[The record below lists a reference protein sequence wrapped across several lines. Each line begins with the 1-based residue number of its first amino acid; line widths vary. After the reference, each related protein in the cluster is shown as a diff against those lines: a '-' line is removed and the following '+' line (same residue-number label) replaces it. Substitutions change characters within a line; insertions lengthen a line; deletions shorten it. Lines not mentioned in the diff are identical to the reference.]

1 MLAQSH
7 KNQRAVAVSELVV
20 SEYKYAMNRITDPV
34 ADTTDEQLDLSLRP
48 SYLNEFIGQEE
59 LKESLGISLEAAKK
73 RDEPVDHVL
82 FYGPPGLG
90 KTTLSHVI
98 ARELEVQI
106 RVTSGPAITKA
117 GDLAS
122 ILTNLQPRDVLFI
135 DEIHRLNK
143 SVEEIL
149 YPAMED
155 YVLDIVIGKGPSAR
169 TVRLDL
175 PKFTIIGATTRASL
189 LSSPLRDR
197 FGIVHRLEFY
207 SDAALMEIVVRT
219 AQVLNVEIEISAA
232 KALARRSRGTPRIA
246 NRLMKR
252 VRDFFQVRHGDGRIT
267 SEILEEAL
275 GMLDVDAEGLD
286 RSDRRVLEAIVQK
299 FDGGPVGLET
309 LAAAIAEDVGTL
321 EEVIEPF
328 LMQKG
333 FLQRTARGRVI
344 TEKGKRYLG

>member
-1 MLAQSH
+1 
-7 KNQRAVAVSELVV
+7 
-20 SEYKYAMNRITDPV
+20 MNKLTDPEMIENE
-34 ADTTDEQLDLSLRP
+34 EQQYELTLRP
-48 SYLNEFIGQEE
+48 SVLKEFIGQEDI
-59 LKESLGISLEAAKK
+59 KESLGISLEAA
-73 RDEPVDHVL
+73 RQRGEAVDHVL

-90 KTTLSHVI
+90 KTTLSHVM
-98 ARELEVQI
+98 ARELGVQI

-122 ILTNLQPRDVLFI
+122 ILTNLQERDVLFI

-155 YVLDIVIGKGPSAR
+155 YVLDIIIGKGPSAR

-207 SDAALMEIVVRT
+207 SEDALATIVKRSAEVLGVNIVVDAA
-219 AQVLNVEIEISAA
+219 Q
-232 KALARRSRGTPRIA
+232 ALARRSRGTPRIA
-246 NRLMKR
+246 NRLLKR
-252 VRDFFQVRHGDGRIT
+252 VRDYVQVKHDGQMIDAKH
-267 SEILEEAL
+267 LMQAL
-275 GMLDVDAEGLD
+275 SLYDVDVEGLD
-286 RSDRRVLEAIVQK
+286 RSDRRVLEIILQK

-309 LAAAIAEDVGTL
+309 LAAALSEDIGTL

-333 FLQRTARGRVI
+333 FLQRTSRGRVV
-344 TEKGKRYLG
+344 TQRGREYLG

>member
-1 MLAQSH
+1 
-7 KNQRAVAVSELVV
+7 
-20 SEYKYAMNRITDPV
+20 MNSFTDPQSLEI
-34 ADTTDEQLDLSLRP
+34 DNQLDLSLRP
-48 SYLNEFIGQEE
+48 SYLKEFIGQED
-59 LKESLGISLEAAKK
+59 LKESLGISLQAAKQ
-73 RDEPVDHVL
+73 RDEAVDHVL

-106 RVTSGPAITKA
+106 KVTSGPAITKA
-117 GDLAS
+117 GDLAA

-143 SVEEIL
+143 AVEEIL

-189 LSSPLRDR
+189 LSGPLRDR

-207 SDAALMEIVVRT
+207 SDEALLEIVVRS
-219 AQVLNVEIEISAA
+219 ASVLGVEIMRDAA
-232 KALARRSRGTPRIA
+232 WALARRSRGTPRIA
-246 NRLMKR
+246 NRLVKR
-252 VRDFFQVRHGDGRIT
+252 VRDYFEVRHNKGVIT
-267 SEILEEAL
+267 PEIVEESL
-275 GMLDVDAEGLD
+275 KLLDVDKEGLD
-286 RSDRRVLEAIVQK
+286 RSDMRVLEAILRK
-299 FDGGPVGLET
+299 FDGGPVGIET
-309 LAAAIAEDVGTL
+309 LAAAISEDIGTL
-321 EEVIEPF
+321 EDMIEPF

-333 FLQRTARGRVI
+333 FLQRTSRGRVI
-344 TEKGKRYLG
+344 TEKGKQYLVKF

>member
-1 MLAQSH
+1 
-7 KNQRAVAVSELVV
+7 
-20 SEYKYAMNRITDPV
+20 MNKITDPV
-34 ADTTDEQLDLSLRP
+34 AGEIDEQLDLSLRP
-48 SYLNEFIGQEE
+48 SYLKEFIGQEE
-59 LKESLGISLEAAKK
+59 LKESLGISLEAAKR

-98 ARELEVQI
+98 ARELDVQI

-155 YVLDIVIGKGPSAR
+155 YVLDIIIGKGPSAR

-207 SDAALMEIVVRT
+207 SDDALTEIVIRT
-219 AQVLNVEIEISAA
+219 AQVLNVEIDVGAA
-232 KALARRSRGTPRIA
+232 VALAKRSRGTPRIA
-246 NRLMKR
+246 NRLIKR
-252 VRDFFQVRHGDGRIT
+252 VRDYFQVKHGGGRINQL
-267 SEILEEAL
+267 ILDEAL
-275 GMLDVDAEGLD
+275 SLLDVDREGLD
-286 RSDRRVLEAIVQK
+286 KSDRRVLETIIKK

-309 LAAAIAEDVGTL
+309 LAAALAEDIGTL
-321 EEVIEPF
+321 EDVIEPF

-333 FLQRTARGRVI
+333 FLQRTSRGRVI
-344 TEKGKRYLG
+344 TESGRHYLSSK

>member
-1 MLAQSH
+1 MD
-7 KNQRAVAVSELVV
+7 KV
-20 SEYKYAMNRITDPV
+20 TDPLLHNGE
-34 ADTTDEQLDLSLRP
+34 EQLDLSLRP
-48 SYLNEFIGQEE
+48 SFLKEFIGQEE
-59 LKESLGISLEAAKK
+59 LKESLQISLQAAKQ

-98 ARELEVQI
+98 ARELDVQI

-155 YVLDIVIGKGPSAR
+155 YVLDIIIGKGPSAR

-207 SDAALMEIVVRT
+207 SDQALTEIVIRT
-219 AQVLNVEIEISAA
+219 AEVLDIEIEVGAA
-232 KALARRSRGTPRIA
+232 QALAKRSRGTPRIA

-252 VRDFFQVRHGDGRIT
+252 VRDYFQVKHGKGRIT
-267 SEILEEAL
+267 QSILNEAL
-275 GMLDVDAEGLD
+275 DLLDVDREGLD
-286 RSDRRVLEAIVQK
+286 RSDRRVLETIVK
-299 FDGGPVGLET
+299 TFDGGPVGLET
-309 LAAAIAEDVGTL
+309 LAAALSEDVGTL
-321 EEVIEPF
+321 EDVIEPF

-333 FLQRTARGRVI
+333 FLQRTSRGRVI
-344 TEKGKRYLG
+344 TEIGKRYLN